1 MEGRRKAIPTND
13 ERSEKNMKI
22 PIFGKEFVIGEKD
35 KHGKN
40 IVVGVV
46 DTKTGKGMGVYTDPE
61 PVFER

>member
-1 MEGRRKAIPTND
+1 
-13 ERSEKNMKI
+13 MKI

-40 IVVGVV
+40 IVVGIV